1 VSILFIFLDG
11 IGLGDD
17 NADSNPFAVAD
28 LPTLARFTDG
38 RRWLRGLPRI
48 ESDSAVFIP
57 TDATLGVAGRPQ
69 SATGQG
75 AILTGRNVPRLLGYH
90 YGPKPNPEIA
100 AIIRRDNLFRWFV
113 AQGLSARFLNAYP
126 PSFFEAISSG
136 KRLLAAIPLAVQSAG
151 LPLPDREALCAGRA
165 LSADFTGEG
174 WHTHLG
180 DHGVPVHSLREAG
193 HLMARLAS
201 EKDFAF
207 FEHWPTD
214 LVGHRG
220 PMAEGIKLLERFDA
234 VLTGVLESWN
244 QDTNLII
251 ITSDHGNLEDLSRR
265 SHTQNLVPT
274 LLIGRD
280 WRAAAGG
287 LHDLTGFV
295 RGIRRFVSPELEMK
309 P

>member
-17 NADSNPFAVAD
+17 NADSNPFAAAD
-28 LPTLARFTDG
+28 LPTLTRFTDG

-57 TDATLGVAGRPQ
+57 TDATLGVPGRPQ

-75 AILTGRNVPRLLGYH
+75 AILTGRNVPHLLGYH

-100 AIIRRDNLFRWFV
+100 AIIRRDNLFKWLV
-113 AQGLSARFLNAYP
+113 AQGLSACFLNAYP
-126 PSFFEAISSG
+126 PSFFEAVSSG

-180 DHGVPVHSLREAG
+180 DHSVPAHSLREAG

-201 EKDFAF
+201 ERDFAF

-220 PMAEGIKLLERFDA
+220 PMAEGIRLLERFDA
-234 VLTGVLESWN
+234 VLAGVLESWN
-244 QDTNLII
+244 QDVNLII

-280 WRAAAGG
+280 WRAAADG

-295 RGIRRFVSPELEMK
+295 RGIQRFLSPELEAK